1 MGAAA
6 DEIHA
11 FEVFEAV
18 ARTQV
23 QHLLE
28 SVSQIESRAHVDR
41 VAIAPVIRSDHVL
54 ELDSL
59 PNILDAHLGE
69 AVEHQQDH
77 VPGLAKLM
85 LGQAAGGDVWREES
99 WGKRKLAYQINKLSE
114 GSYMLF
120 HIRSDHGGV
129 FTEVEQRMRQNE
141 RVLRYLTIRTN
152 AGRLRHRAA
161 KEGDPVEVSETEA
174 TQTTAE
180 EAS

>member
-1 MGAAA
+1 MREYELMFVIDPRLT
-6 DEIHA
+6 DEEI
-11 FEVFEAV
+11 V
-18 ARTQV
+18 A
-23 QHLLE
+23 
-28 SVSQIESRAHVDR
+28 
-41 VAIAPVIRSDHVL
+41 
-54 ELDSL
+54 
-59 PNILDAHLGE
+59 LGDQYKE
-69 AVEHQQDH
+69 
-77 VPGLAKLM
+77 M
-85 LGQAAGGDVWREES
+85 IQAAGGDVWREES

-161 KEGDPVEVSETEA
+161 KEGDPAEVSETEA
-174 TQTTAE
+174 TQTTEE